1 MARKALVTLAAT
13 IAVLGSAASA
23 HAAANL
29 ALTLPADVDAGAPI
43 SGSFTAS
50 GLPKGGGGKVVLQRQ
65 MGTKNVW
72 KTVAALSGAGG
83 PVNTAG
89 VPMGVQKFRV
99 AYLRGHRKP
108 VASRTSVVR
117 AYSTIPLGDF
127 ATNGTGV
134 LTQPT
139 STFSYIGLES
149 DSDGVPNVWKTVTN
163 NTCRS
168 VHLDIAV
175 SKVSQYAVAGTTA
188 VVSVL
193 QESADP
199 VSTSVINGGD
209 GVLDA
214 ALVPGQSWSVTV
226 AATNNNNGQT
236 AAYAYFNGTA
246 SCYAKPST

>member
-1 MARKALVTLAAT
+1 MARKALVTAAAT
-13 IAVLGSAASA
+13 LAVLASAASA
-23 HAAANL
+23 QAAANL

-43 SGSFTAS
+43 AGSFTAS
-50 GLPKGGGGKVVLQRQ
+50 GLPKGGGKLVLQRQ

-72 KTVAALSGAGG
+72 TTVAALSGASG

-108 VASRTSVVR
+108 VASRPSVVR
-117 AYSTIPLGDF
+117 SYGTVPLGDF
-127 ATNGTGV
+127 ADNESGV

-139 STFSYIGLES
+139 STFSYIGS
-149 DSDGVPNVWKTVTN
+149 YGSYGDPNVWVTIKD

-168 VHLDIAV
+168 VHLDFAV
-175 SKVSQYAVAGTTA
+175 KHLTSSQAAA

-199 VSTSVINGGD
+199 VSASALNGTNGA
-209 GVLDA
+209 LDA

-226 AATNNNNGQT
+226 SATNNNRIYTQ
-236 AAYAYFNGTA
+236 AYFDGSA
-246 SCYAKPST
+246 SCYAKPSR